1 LKTKRVLQRRK
12 TSTPPAGAPNWC
24 LSTEALRKFNR
35 STNNI
40 PLYDYDTEEDDHR
53 NNSENNENR
62 ESSENREN
70 RENTRK
76 RKKNSKQKKEKTTKN
91 KISHNLLL
99 RSSLR

>member
-1 LKTKRVLQRRK
+1 MKTKRVLQRCK
-12 TSTPPAGAPNWC
+12 TSIPPAGAPNWC
-24 LSTEALRKFNR
+24 LNTEALRKFNR

-40 PLYDYDTEEDDHR
+40 PLYDYDTEEDDHS

-76 RKKNSKQKKEKTTKN
+76 RKKNSKQKKRKN
-91 KISHNLLL
+91 HKK
-99 RSSLR
+99 

>member
-1 LKTKRVLQRRK
+1 MKTKRVLQRCK

-24 LSTEALRKFNR
+24 LNTEALRKFNR

-40 PLYDYDTEEDDHR
+40 PLYDYDTEEDDHS

-76 RKKNSKQKKEKTTKN
+76 RKKNSKQKKRKN
-91 KISHNLLL
+91 HKK
-99 RSSLR
+99 